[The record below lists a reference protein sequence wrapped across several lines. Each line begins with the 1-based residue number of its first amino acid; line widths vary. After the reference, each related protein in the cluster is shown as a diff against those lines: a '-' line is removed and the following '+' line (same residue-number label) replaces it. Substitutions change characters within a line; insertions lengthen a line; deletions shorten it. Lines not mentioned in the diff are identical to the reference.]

1 MADIRRVPN
10 MGVAEFA
17 KLNYTSKKSY
27 NVRGIGMQMESVV
40 PAIGLSLLFNRT
52 FIVSSEADAFRPR
65 DGCSPKI
72 LRPWRK
78 RPCPPFNRSH
88 PGPQAC
94 LLL

>member
-52 FIVSSEADAFRPR
+52 FIVSVLSCIHQSCRLFTRPLK
-65 DGCSPKI
+65 S
-72 LRPWRK
+72 
-78 RPCPPFNRSH
+78 CP
-88 PGPQAC
+88 
-94 LLL
+94 